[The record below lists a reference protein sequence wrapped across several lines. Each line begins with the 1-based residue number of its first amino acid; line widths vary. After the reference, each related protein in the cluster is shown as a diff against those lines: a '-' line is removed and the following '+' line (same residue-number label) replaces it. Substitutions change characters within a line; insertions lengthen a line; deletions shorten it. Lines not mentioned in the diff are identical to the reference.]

1 VFRSSRLSVQN
12 QGADTIAL
20 LTRLRVLIDIA
31 DGRLSVA
38 AATAP
43 IGVGRRQICRLVD
56 AFRAGGPEGLISRKR
71 GRPSNRA
78 LGTVFRE
85 TVLSI
90 VRERYADFGPRWM
103 VMTDVTAE
111 MPLSQL
117 YATSTRI
124 CQSGTPIS
132 NRESAGEADGLFD
145 PGSWK

>member
-1 VFRSSRLSVQN
+1 MVTHPERPRS
-12 QGADTIAL
+12 G
-20 LTRLRVLIDIA
+20 
-31 DGRLSVA
+31 
-38 AATAP
+38 
-43 IGVGRRQICRLVD
+43 
-56 AFRAGGPEGLISRKR
+56 RAGGPDGLISRKR

-103 VMTDVTAE
+103 VMTDVTTQ

-124 CQSGTPIS
+124 CQSETPIS
-132 NRESAGEADGLFD
+132 NRESAGKADGLFD

>member
-1 VFRSSRLSVQN
+1 MHN
-12 QGADTIAL
+12 
-20 LTRLRVLIDIA
+20 
-31 DGRLSVA
+31 
-38 AATAP
+38 
-43 IGVGRRQICRLVD
+43 
-56 AFRAGGPEGLISRKR
+56 AGSAPEGLISRKLD
-71 GRPSNRA
+71 RPSNRA

-103 VMTDVTAE
+103 AMTDVTAE

-132 NRESAGEADGLFD
+132 NRESAGKADGLFD
-145 PGSWK
+145 LGSWK